1 MKSDPYAVLIRPLLT
16 EKITSLRESANK
28 VSFVVHRDAS
38 RIQIKQA
45 VETALKVR
53 VERVHTMTVKG
64 KIKRM
69 GRFAGRRPDWKKA
82 IVTLKEGEKL
92 ELYESV

>member
-1 MKSDPYAVLIRPLLT
+1 MKADPYAVLIQPLLT
-16 EKITSLRESANK
+16 EKITALRETANK
-28 VSFVVHRDAS
+28 VGFVVHRKAS
-38 RIQIKQA
+38 RVQVKQA
-45 VETALKVR
+45 VEAALKVR
-53 VERVHTMTVKG
+53 VERVHIMTVKG

-69 GRFAGRRPDWKKA
+69 GRFAGKRPDWKKA